1 MSDRLEQRPRQT
13 KEEGG
18 RDAGKM
24 STAGSISGTE
34 ESETNPRQFITL
46 SHFGRTGAA
55 PPPLVVY
62 IAHDLE

>member
-34 ESETNPRQFITL
+34 GSETNPRQFITL
-46 SHFGRTGAA
+46 SHLAA
-55 PPPLVVY
+55 LEPPPPVV
-62 IAHDLE
+62 